1 MTKRFTDVIVRYD
14 PSLNVVSVK
23 PSNGTDLPKEF
34 STFRVGELDTLEL
47 VNGIGESVVAYLN
60 SVHSGVFIDEETQ
73 GRFEVDEPASET
85 FVTARKMIA
94 KIGDSSSV
102 EDVAA
107 VESLLERVS
116 KAGDEAASDYL
127 NGPWQSLK
135 TILLRRI
142 GRRGG

>member
-23 PSNGTDLPKEF
+23 PANGASLPEEF
-34 STFRVGELDTLEL
+34 STFQVGELETLEL
-47 VNGIGESVVAYLN
+47 VNGVGESIVAYLN
-60 SVHSGVFIDEETQ
+60 SVYPGVFVDEEAQ
-73 GRFEVDEPASET
+73 RSLEADEPASET
-85 FVTARKMIA
+85 FMMARKMIA
-94 KIGDSSSV
+94 KIGDTSSV

-135 TILLRRI
+135 AVLLRRV
-142 GRRGG
+142 GRNGG